1 MPKWGLME
9 QISRP
14 FQIALIAV
22 VGLSLVWFVALR
34 KHGSS
39 STNTPVATAAAPA
52 PAPSA
57 AKSSAGANSSEPK
70 EGYASAIDKAHGAV
84 IESQQN
90 ARQLENRSAQA
101 SNEAVPA
108 HGSTGSAAAAAD
120 PHAATIPSRHT
131 PTTAT
136 RSSQTA
142 TGTKSTSTAHQSAS
156 GPAGE
161 VQQEIAQGKTVIL
174 LFWNP
179 EAVDDV
185 AVHKQLALAEHALGH
200 EVVIHDA
207 SAKQIGIFGQIT
219 QDVTVYQTPT
229 ILIINRKKLVTT
241 LTGFTDAFSI
251 TQAVREA
258 QK

>member
-1 MPKWGLME
+1 ME

-22 VGLSLVWFVALR
+22 LGLSMVWFVALR
-34 KHGSS
+34 NHGSS
-39 STNTPVATAAAPA
+39 STATPPATTAAPA
-52 PAPSA
+52 PAAATASSHTSPSA
-57 AKSSAGANSSEPK
+57 AASSSSEAH
-70 EGYASAIDKAHGAV
+70 EGYSGAIDKARGAV
-84 IESQQN
+84 TESQQN

-108 HGSTGSAAAAAD
+108 HGSSTAPTSSSTTGRTIISGAD
-120 PHAATIPSRHT
+120 SPKTTTSQPAHA
-131 PTTAT
+131 
-136 RSSQTA
+136 
-142 TGTKSTSTAHQSAS
+142 KSTAHSSAL
-156 GPAGE
+156 E
-161 VQQEIAQGKTVIL
+161 VQHEIAQGETVIL

-179 EAVDDV
+179 KAVADV
-185 AVHKQLALAEHALGH
+185 AVHKQLGLAKHALGH
-200 EVVIHDA
+200 KVVIHDA
-207 SAKQIGIFGQIT
+207 SANQIGIFGQVT

-229 ILIINRKKLVTT
+229 ILIINHKKLVTT

>member
-1 MPKWGLME
+1 ME

-52 PAPSA
+52 PAPSTA
-57 AKSSAGANSSEPK
+57 SAHAKLPVASSSEPA
-70 EGYASAIDKAHGAV
+70 EGYSSAIDKAHGAV

-108 HGSTGSAAAAAD
+108 HGSAGSAAAAAD
-120 PHAATIPSRHT
+120 PHAATKPSQHT

-142 TGTKSTSTAHQSAS
+142 TGTKSTSTARQSAS

-161 VQQEIAQGKTVIL
+161 VQQEIAQGDTVIL

-179 EAVDDV
+179 KAVDDV
-185 AVHKQLALAEHALGH
+185 AVHKQLELAEHALGH
-200 EVVIHDA
+200 KVVIHDA

-229 ILIINRKKLVTT
+229 ILIVNRNKLVTT

>member
-1 MPKWGLME
+1 ME
-9 QISRP
+9 QLSRP

-22 VGLSLVWFVALR
+22 IGLSMVWFVALR
-34 KHGSS
+34 KHGSTS
-39 STNTPVATAAAPA
+39 PSTPAAVTTAPT

-57 AKSSAGANSSEPK
+57 AAEAQDEATPTHVYHGAATGV
-70 EGYASAIDKAHGAV
+70 EGLTRAIRKAHEAV
-84 IESQQN
+84 GTSQQN
-90 ARQLENRSAQA
+90 AATLEHKSAEASSEAPAANTASGSSSPSKSSTRSTAT
-101 SNEAVPA
+101 SPVK
-108 HGSTGSAAAAAD
+108 HTIKI
-120 PHAATIPSRHT
+120 AATTHKHN
-131 PTTAT
+131 A
-136 RSSQTA
+136 SS
-142 TGTKSTSTAHQSAS
+142 SAV
-156 GPAGE
+156 E
-161 VQQEIAQGKTVIL
+161 VQREIALGDTVIL

-179 EAVDDV
+179 KAVDDV

-200 EVVIHDA
+200 KVIVHSA
-207 SAKQIGIFGQIT
+207 SAKQIGIFGQVT